1 MTQVR
6 NKSSL
11 SPIDGID
18 VGKSRKVWVLFGVV
32 SMGFAGGFEVCN
44 KGKISG
50 M

>member
-1 MTQVR
+1 MR

-11 SPIDGID
+11 SFIDGVD
-18 VGKSRKVWVLFGVV
+18 VEKSRKVWVLFGVV
-32 SMGFAGGFEVCN
+32 SMGFAGGFDVCN